1 MRDLKVRIFPSEPT
15 FPRGVNGNTADSGSA
30 IPRSSRGEE
39 AILFLKPRE
48 RFNVVHLIIGVILIV
63 FAVASFAAG
72 KTLKDFFAGK
82 VMGAIFVV
90 LAVFAIGLSCIYS
103 QDTGE
108 VCVVRNL
115 GGSLAGSTSE
125 AGFHTKAPWQDVI
138 TFDVRNN
145 LINFYGDTE
154 YKVDGGS
161 YEGKQVSIN
170 DKSGASANID
180 IQVNYSLNPDAALSL
195 YSEYGTQESF
205 VEKYISNDVRAVTRE
220 VSGGF
225 DTVTM
230 LTDRSQFT
238 KAVQAALE
246 EKWDNIGLTV
256 EQVSVQDVRYPSSIT
271 DSYSAAQAAEVTK
284 QKAQNE
290 QETAKV
296 EAETKKIEA
305 QGEADA
311 NAILAQSLNDQV
323 LQQEYIN
330 ALKEIGQK
338 GNLVVVPE
346 GSTAMINA
354 GN

>member
-1 MRDLKVRIFPSEPT
+1 MITFVVGIIALLIAIPFIVFDIRTKIPEPVEDT
-15 FPRGVNGNTADSGSA
+15 NILGKSYIKNETDIKTVKFAHTCARGVA
-30 IPRSSRGEE
+30 
-39 AILFLKPRE
+39 
-48 RFNVVHLIIGVILIV
+48 VVCIV
-63 FAVASFAAG
+63 FAFAFISG
-72 KTLKDFFAGK
+72 
-82 VMGAIFVV
+82 
-90 LAVFAIGLSCIYS
+90 SCIYT

-108 VCVVRNL
+108 VCVIRNL
-115 GGSLAGSTSE
+115 GGSLADSTSE
-125 AGFHTKAPWQDVI
+125 AGFHIKMPWQDVI
-138 TFDVRNN
+138 TYDVRNN
-145 LINFYGDTE
+145 LINFYGDTD

-180 IQVNYSLNPDAALSL
+180 IQVNYSLNPDSALSL

-220 VSGGF
+220 VSGKF

-238 KAVQAALE
+238 KAVQDALTK
-246 EKWDNIGLTV
+246 KWNKIGLTV
-256 EQVSVQDVRYPSSIT
+256 EQVSVQDVRYPESIT
-271 DSYSAAQAAEVTK
+271 DSYSQAQAAEVAK

-296 EAETKKIEA
+296 QAETKKIEA

-311 NAILAQSLNDQV
+311 NAVLAQSLNDQV
-323 LQQEYIN
+323 LQQHYID
-330 ALKEIGQK
+330 ALKDVGKE
-338 GNLVVVPE
+338 GNLVVVPN
-346 GSTAMINA
+346 GSTPMINT

>member
-1 MRDLKVRIFPSEPT
+1 MIT
-15 FPRGVNGNTADSGSA
+15 FVFGIIALLIA
-30 IPRSSRGEE
+30 IP
-39 AILFLKPRE
+39 
-48 RFNVVHLIIGVILIV
+48 LIV
-63 FAVASFAAG
+63 FDIRSKIPEPVEDTNVLGKSYVKNEANIKDEKLAHTLARGVAVVCLVFSFAFIVG
-72 KTLKDFFAGK
+72 
-82 VMGAIFVV
+82 
-90 LAVFAIGLSCIYS
+90 SCIYT

-108 VCVVRNL
+108 VCVIRNL

-125 AGFHTKAPWQDVI
+125 AGFHIKMPWQDVV
-138 TFDVRNN
+138 TYDVRNN
-145 LINFYGDTE
+145 LINFYGDTD

-180 IQVNYSLNPDAALSL
+180 IQVNYSLNPDSALNL

-220 VSGGF
+220 VSGKF

-238 KAVQAALE
+238 KAVQDALTK
-246 EKWDNIGLTV
+246 KWNKIGLTV
-256 EQVSVQDVRYPSSIT
+256 EQVSVQDVRYPKSIT
-271 DSYSAAQAAEVTK
+271 DSYSQAQAAEVAK

-296 EAETKKIEA
+296 QAETKKIEA

-311 NAILAQSLNDQV
+311 NAVLAQSLNDQV
-323 LQQEYIN
+323 LTKQYID
-330 ALKEIGQK
+330 ALKDVGKE
-338 GNLVVVPE
+338 GNLIVVPN
-346 GSTAMINA
+346 GSTPMINT
-354 GN
+354 GK

>member
-1 MRDLKVRIFPSEPT
+1 MITFVVGIIALLIAIPFIVFDIRTKIPEPVEDT
-15 FPRGVNGNTADSGSA
+15 NILGKSHIKNETDIKTVKFAHTCARGVA
-30 IPRSSRGEE
+30 
-39 AILFLKPRE
+39 
-48 RFNVVHLIIGVILIV
+48 VVCIV
-63 FAVASFAAG
+63 FAFA
-72 KTLKDFFAGK
+72 F
-82 VMGAIFVV
+82 
-90 LAVFAIGLSCIYS
+90 IGGSCIYT

-108 VCVVRNL
+108 VCVIRNL
-115 GGSLAGSTSE
+115 GGSLDGSTSE
-125 AGFHTKAPWQDVI
+125 AGFHIKMPWQDVI
-138 TFDVRNN
+138 TYDVRNN
-145 LINFYGDTE
+145 LINFYSDTD

-180 IQVNYSLNPDAALSL
+180 IQVNYSLNPDSALNL

-220 VSGGF
+220 VSGKF

-238 KAVQAALE
+238 KAVQDALTK
-246 EKWDNIGLTV
+246 KWNKIGLTV
-256 EQVSVQDVRYPSSIT
+256 EQVSVQDVRYPKSIT
-271 DSYSAAQAAEVTK
+271 DSYSQAQAAEVAK

-296 EAETKKIEA
+296 QAETKKIEA

-311 NAILAQSLNDQV
+311 NAVLAQSLNEQV
-323 LQQEYIN
+323 LQQHYIE
-330 ALKEIGQK
+330 ALKDVGKE

-346 GSTAMINA
+346 GSTPMVNT
-354 GN
+354 GK

>member
-1 MRDLKVRIFPSEPT
+1 MVTFVIGIIALLIAIPCIVFNVRTKIPEPIEDT
-15 FPRGVNGNTADSGSA
+15 DILGKSHVKNETDIKTVKFALTCARGVA
-30 IPRSSRGEE
+30 
-39 AILFLKPRE
+39 
-48 RFNVVHLIIGVILIV
+48 VVC
-63 FAVASFAAG
+63 
-72 KTLKDFFAGK
+72 
-82 VMGAIFVV
+82 
-90 LAVFAIGLSCIYS
+90 LAFAIGFIGGSCIYT

-108 VCVVRNL
+108 VCVIRNL

-125 AGFHTKAPWQDVI
+125 AGFHVKMPWQDVV
-138 TFDVRNN
+138 TYDVRNN
-145 LINFYGDTE
+145 LINFFGDTD

-180 IQVNYSLNPDAALSL
+180 IQVNYSLNPDSALNL

-220 VSGGF
+220 VSGKF

-238 KAVQAALE
+238 KAVQDALTK
-246 EKWDNIGLTV
+246 KWNKIGLTV
-256 EQVSVQDVRYPSSIT
+256 EQVSVQDVRYPKSIT
-271 DSYSAAQAAEVTK
+271 DSYSQAQAAEVAK

-296 EAETKKIEA
+296 QAETKKIEA

-311 NAILAQSLNDQV
+311 NAVLAQSLNDQV
-323 LQQEYIN
+323 LQQHYID
-330 ALKEIGQK
+330 ALKDVGKE
-338 GNLVVVPE
+338 GNLVVVPN
-346 GSTAMINA
+346 GSTPMINT

>member
-1 MRDLKVRIFPSEPT
+1 MIQ
-15 FPRGVNGNTADSGSA
+15 
-30 IPRSSRGEE
+30 
-39 AILFLKPRE
+39 
-48 RFNVVHLIIGVILIV
+48 LIIGAGLGLGGVAA
-63 FAVASFAAG
+63 AVAIKRYNEAERERAAG
-72 KTLKDFFAGK
+72 PADHWGNKYEARIVSPACALPLILT
-82 VMGAIFVV
+82 GAIIAATAC
-90 LAVFAIGLSCIYS
+90 LYT

-125 AGFHTKAPWQDVI
+125 AGFHAKAPWQDVV
-138 TFDVRNN
+138 TYDTRNN
-145 LINFYGDTE
+145 LINFYGDTD

-238 KAVQAALE
+238 KAVQKALT
-246 EKWDNIGLTV
+246 EKWKGIGLTV
-256 EQVSVQDVRYPSSIT
+256 EQVSVQDVRYPKNIT
-271 DSYSAAQAAEVTK
+271 KSYSEAQAAEVAK

-290 QETAKV
+290 QEAAKV

-311 NAILAQSLNDQV
+311 NAVLANSLNDQV
-323 LQQEYIN
+323 LQQHYID
-330 ALKEIGQK
+330 ALKSIGK
-338 GNLVVVPE
+338 DGNLVVVPE
-346 GSTAMINA
+346 GSQPIVGTK
-354 GN
+354 

>member
-1 MRDLKVRIFPSEPT
+1 MITFVVGIIALLIAIPFIVFDIRTKIHEPVEDT
-15 FPRGVNGNTADSGSA
+15 NILGKSYIKNETDIKTVKFAHTCARGVA
-30 IPRSSRGEE
+30 
-39 AILFLKPRE
+39 
-48 RFNVVHLIIGVILIV
+48 VVCIV
-63 FAVASFAAG
+63 FAFA
-72 KTLKDFFAGK
+72 F
-82 VMGAIFVV
+82 
-90 LAVFAIGLSCIYS
+90 IGGSCIYT

-108 VCVVRNL
+108 VCVIRNL
-115 GGSLAGSTSE
+115 GGSLADSTSE
-125 AGFHTKAPWQDVI
+125 AGFHIKMPWQDVI
-138 TFDVRNN
+138 TYDVRNN
-145 LINFYGDTE
+145 LINFYGDTD

-180 IQVNYSLNPDAALSL
+180 IQVNYSLNPDSALNL

-220 VSGGF
+220 VSGKF

-238 KAVQAALE
+238 KAVQDALTK
-246 EKWDNIGLTV
+246 KWNKIGLTV
-256 EQVSVQDVRYPSSIT
+256 EQVSVQDVRYPKSIT
-271 DSYSAAQAAEVTK
+271 DSYSQAQAAEVAK

-296 EAETKKIEA
+296 QAETKKIEA

-311 NAILAQSLNDQV
+311 NAVLAQSLNEQV
-323 LQQEYIN
+323 LQQHYIE
-330 ALKEIGQK
+330 ALKDVGKE

-346 GSTAMINA
+346 GSTPMVNT
-354 GN
+354 GK

>member
-1 MRDLKVRIFPSEPT
+1 MATFVIVIIALLIAIPAIIFAVRIKVPEPI
-15 FPRGVNGNTADSGSA
+15 VNDYGKTKNELEIENTKFAHACARVICA
-30 IPRSSRGEE
+30 IC
-39 AILFLKPRE
+39 
-48 RFNVVHLIIGVILIV
+48 IV
-63 FAVASFAAG
+63 FAI
-72 KTLKDFFAGK
+72 
-82 VMGAIFVV
+82 IF
-90 LAVFAIGLSCIYS
+90 IGISCIYT

-108 VCVVRNL
+108 VCVLRNL
-115 GGSLAGSTSE
+115 GGSLSGSTSE
-125 AGFHTKAPWQDVI
+125 AGFHIKAPWQDVI
-138 TFDVRNN
+138 TYDVRNN
-145 LINFYGDTE
+145 LINFYGDTD

-180 IQVNYSLNPDAALSL
+180 IQVNYSLKPDAALNL
-195 YSEYGTQESF
+195 YTEYGTQENF

-246 EKWDNIGLTV
+246 KKWKDIGLTV
-256 EQVSVQDVRYPSSIT
+256 EQVSVQDVRYPTSIT
-271 DSYSAAQAAEVTK
+271 DSYSQAQAAEVAK

-296 EAETKKIEA
+296 QAETKKIEA

-311 NAILAQSLNDQV
+311 NAVLAQSLNDQV
-323 LQQEYIN
+323 LQQHYID
-330 ALKEIGQK
+330 ALKDIGK
-338 GNLVVVPE
+338 EGNLVVVPN
-346 GSTAMINA
+346 GSTPMINTSK
-354 GN
+354 

>member
-1 MRDLKVRIFPSEPT
+1 MAFIY
-15 FPRGVNGNTADSGSA
+15 
-30 IPRSSRGEE
+30 
-39 AILFLKPRE
+39 
-48 RFNVVHLIIGVILIV
+48 VI
-63 FAVASFAAG
+63 
-72 KTLKDFFAGK
+72 KND
-82 VMGAIFVV
+82 M
-90 LAVFAIGLSCIYS
+90 
-103 QDTGE
+103 
-108 VCVVRNL
+108 
-115 GGSLAGSTSE
+115 
-125 AGFHTKAPWQDVI
+125 
-138 TFDVRNN
+138 RNN

-170 DKSGASANID
+170 DKPGASANID
-180 IQVNYSLNPDAALSL
+180 IQVNYSLNPDAALNL

-230 LTDRSQFT
+230 LTDRSQLT

-246 EKWDNIGLTV
+246 EKWDSIGLTV

-323 LQQEYIN
+323 LRQEYIN
-330 ALKEIGQK
+330 ALKEIGQN

-346 GSTAMINA
+346 GSTAMISASN
-354 GN
+354 